1 MSFEKRSVTQDGV
14 LKEKVEGLTLK
25 IFKSVVE
32 YHAYF
37 IPHIV
42 EIITNADIKKRNKK
56 GYRSLFCFSILVE
69 RRFKKGLRSKVL
81 FIISLILY

>member
-1 MSFEKRSVTQDGV
+1 MSFEKRPVTQDGV

-42 EIITNADIKKRNKK
+42 EIITNADIKTQQK
-56 GYRSLFCFSILVE
+56 GYRSLFVSPFSLKGNS
-69 RRFKKGLRSKVL
+69 KKT
-81 FIISLILY
+81 